1 MKKLVTHFNEIVS
14 SITFTMTVLVVTVN
28 VFSRFLFGHSF
39 SFTEE
44 IAFIGFTYSV
54 FLGAVIL
61 FKTRAHVAI
70 DIVVD
75 KLPEKLQGIVTLLT
89 YLLLFVA
96 NVYFLYLS
104 TYLSIEAWIRRTAA
118 LDIPYTFI
126 DLAAAYAFLVMA
138 YYSLKF
144 IIVIIKNRGRVPDVD
159 EDHNATLNL

>member
-1 MKKLVTHFNEIVS
+1 MNRLISHFNEIIS
-14 SITFTMTVLVVTVN
+14 SIAFSATLLVVTIN

-61 FKTRAHVAI
+61 FKTKAHVAI

-75 KLPEKLQGIVTLLT
+75 KLPERLQGFVTLLT
-89 YLLLFVA
+89 YLLLLIA
-96 NVYFLYLS
+96 NLYFLYLS
-104 TYLSIEAWIRRTAA
+104 TYLSIEAWIRKTAA

-144 IIVIIKNRGRVPDVD
+144 LIVIIKNRGRVPDVD